1 MAGDIVEFCGYCPLA
16 IRSACSAINSG
27 LLQPQVI
34 KYNLKIAAEKG
45 GLTHVLQVS
54 NCLQQTFMSL
64 DENFQKK
71 LIRLTLFQTAK
82 FDAEA
87 ASSVLGAAHI
97 DKSRV
102 SILTM
107 QTKMDLLALKSR
119 HFVEIMDPEEY
130 LSSEK
135 DVEVRRTRILKYSLH
150 PLVYMFL
157 IELVKNGKYEKE
169 LQEAL
174 IELVKN
180 GKYEK
185 ELEKAKAGF
194 VQHFE
199 HLLLKIGTQMDK
211 NCMKAWKMIEE
222 NKKHLINM
230 FKSEPVYDMDTNP
243 LVSDM
248 KERIL
253 CTQMVL
259 IGNLLLGDFHR

>member
-1 MAGDIVEFCGYCPLA
+1 MAGDIVELCGYCPLA

-87 ASSVLGAAHI
+87 ASSVLGEAQI
-97 DKSRV
+97 DKSRG

-119 HFVEIMDPEEY
+119 HFVEITDQKNIHQVKNMLKRLEQDIEI
-130 LSSEK
+130 LFTSS
-135 DVEVRRTRILKYSLH
+135 SLH
-150 PLVYMFL
+150 VPDR
-157 IELVKNGKYEKE
+157 
-169 LQEAL
+169 
-174 IELVKN
+174 
-180 GKYEK
+180 
-185 ELEKAKAGF
+185 
-194 VQHFE
+194 
-199 HLLLKIGTQMDK
+199 IG
-211 NCMKAWKMIEE
+211 
-222 NKKHLINM
+222 
-230 FKSEPVYDMDTNP
+230 
-243 LVSDM
+243 
-248 KERIL
+248 
-253 CTQMVL
+253 
-259 IGNLLLGDFHR
+259 